1 MNCPKCK
8 NDTKVIDS
16 RPTGQEKSPGCKK
29 IRRRRECLKCGF
41 RFTTIEI
48 TQDSLDVEVQAKLN
62 KEVSS
67 IKRTVRALQDR
78 LDRILE
84 VNRKGW

>member
-8 NDTKVIDS
+8 TDTKVIDS
-16 RPTGQEKSPGCKK
+16 RPIEDNK
-29 IRRRRECLKCGF
+29 IRRRRECLKQKCGY

-48 TQDSLDVEVQAKLN
+48 TQYSLDAEVQAKLR
-62 KEVSS
+62 KEASAL
-67 IKRTVRALQDR
+67 KRSVRALQDR

-84 VNRKGW
+84 ANRKGW